1 MKPFANNSVIRC
13 NPYSHAILNPTLSAN
28 VSEELSAVKLASL
41 IRPVADFPKPGIM
54 FRDITPLLMNPAAVD
69 VAVQRMAAPWRDRGI
84 TKILA
89 AESRGFIFGV
99 PLAQLL
105 GVGFV
110 PVRKPGKLPGETAR
124 YSYDLEYGS
133 DTLEIH
139 RDALNPDDRV
149 LLVDDLLATGGTIEA
164 CMQLARQQQ
173 AEVTGASFLIE
184 LTFLSGRQKLDS
196 VEVSSVLRY
205 ATEDADE
212 EPLEE
217 S

>member
-1 MKPFANNSVIRC
+1 M
-13 NPYSHAILNPTLSAN
+13 
-28 VSEELSAVKLASL
+28 KLASL